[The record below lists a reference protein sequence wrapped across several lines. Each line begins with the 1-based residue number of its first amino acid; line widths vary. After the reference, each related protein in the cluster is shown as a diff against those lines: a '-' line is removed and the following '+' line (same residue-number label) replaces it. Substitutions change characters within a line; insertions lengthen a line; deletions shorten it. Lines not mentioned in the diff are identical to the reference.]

1 MNKNYDELT
10 MDASKSH
17 VCSQKCNFAFF
28 DTRDFRI
35 HVLLWRRVRD
45 SLFGFLFSTSGLDST
60 TTEIV
65 MAVLKTLSRKNIT
78 M

>member
-1 MNKNYDELT
+1 MNYGCSDEPFLFLKKN
-10 MDASKSH
+10 AK
-17 VCSQKCNFAFF
+17 FAFF
-28 DTRDFRI
+28 LAPEISGYT
-35 HVLLWRRVRD
+35 VLWTRVRD
-45 SLFGFLFSTSGLDST
+45 IYMVCLVFLFSTSGLDST